1 MIPVR
6 LTLHNFLCYAHA
18 VLDLRG
24 IHTACICGP
33 NGAGKSALLDALT
46 WGLWGQSRASNDSDL
61 IRKGASETWVEVIY
75 RSRGQTYRIL
85 RSRHLSG
92 EGSLEWQIQTGETEG
107 QPRWRSLT
115 RRGMR
120 ATQQAIQ
127 SQLSLNYETFI
138 HSAYLRQGQ
147 ADAFTL
153 KRPGERKQILADM
166 LKLGQYDLLAER
178 CRERARGAKL
188 KADLLQERLQQLNQ
202 QQAPVGQ
209 IQAELEQLQQRQT
222 HLQQLLAQ
230 EQQELQALERLY
242 EHRRTLQERHQHL
255 TQHLQKLSANLQHT
269 EQQWRAQRQHLLQL
283 EELIAQSEEI
293 LAGYERYQALMAQD
307 RHLHHLFEQQQHLL
321 QERQKLQAQLAEQQ
335 QQQLRKMQRLQ
346 QELATCQA
354 QAQADAQLLAE
365 QERIEIGL
373 RHYQQAQERLQALNQ
388 AQAQAA
394 ALLQQQQHWQEQIRR
409 ERERLQARA
418 QLLSQQ
424 LQSQEAL
431 SQQQQQLEQK
441 IAEGEAALAELER
454 RRLYQ
459 QRVLEKVQER
469 RLFVQ
474 KLQERQRVLQ
484 QQWQQEEERCRLLAT
499 TWEEGQEAFSAQ
511 SAPRGERDQGTP
523 PLARVTALVEEAAG
537 QEEGS
542 PVPFS
547 AGQPAESSPAMPTP
561 EPQGSGSMA
570 PQRRRN
576 WTCPLCTRP
585 LSPRLRDVVLKKH
598 RERQEEIAGELFV
611 IREQL
616 AVADR
621 EIELL
626 QEEYRRLNQELATW
640 DERLHLQGRLQQ
652 QWEAEQ
658 ERRRQIQLWQAEA
671 AELRQILD
679 REAYAQEARQ
689 QLQQIQQALQQLGYD
704 EREHALQRGEL
715 ERWRWALGRSQE
727 LRKAQERRSHLCEQI
742 ASLQA
747 QLETLQQAVS
757 KDSGPLA
764 RSDSHLAER
773 LAQKALRAARA
784 NEQALNHLGYD
795 GSLHQQVKA
804 ELAQAQLW
812 PARLQALQVARQELP
827 EAAAR
832 TQALSQRL
840 QESRQHLAQA
850 TQELEQLHRQL
861 AEQPSVS
868 SARLE
873 EIRQTLQEH
882 RRQLDEVL
890 SQIGAAQ
897 QRLQQAVQQQAE
909 QAELEQQLQQARRQ
923 QQVYQE
929 LANAYGRNGIPA
941 LIVENVLPELEAQ
954 ANQILARLTQHRL
967 HLQFV
972 TQRSGRRYCP
982 PTPTRAAKLFS
993 LRDASAPVCDT
1004 LDILIADPHGT
1015 RPYETYS
1022 GGEAFRINFAIRLAL
1037 SRLLTQRS
1045 GSDLQTLIIDEGFGS
1060 QDATGRT
1067 QLLAAINAIAP
1078 DFACILVITHI
1089 PSLQDAF
1096 PHRIEVQPSP
1106 QGSRLHIRG

>member
-6 LTLHNFLCYAHA
+6 LTLHNFLCYSQA

-75 RSRGQTYRIL
+75 RSRGQTYRVL

-92 EGSLEWQIQTGETEG
+92 EGSLEWQIQTGETDG
-107 QPRWRSLT
+107 QARWRSLT

-127 SQLSLNYETFI
+127 SQLGLDYDTFI
-138 HSAYLRQGQ
+138 YSAYLRQGQ

-178 CRERARGAKL
+178 CREQARSAKL
-188 KADLLQERLQQLNQ
+188 KADLLQERLHKLDQHQ
-202 QQAPVGQ
+202 VSIEQ
-209 IQAELEQLQQRQT
+209 IQAELEQLQQRQI

-230 EQQELQALERLY
+230 QQQELQALERAY
-242 EHRRTLQERHQHL
+242 EHRHILEERRRQL
-255 TQHLQKLSANLQHT
+255 TQHLHKLSVNLHHT

-293 LAGYERYQALMAQD
+293 LAGYERYQTLMAQD
-307 RHLHHLFEQQQHLL
+307 RHLHHLFEQQQQLL
-321 QERQKLQAQLAEQQ
+321 QERQKLQAQQAEQQ
-335 QQQLRKMQRLQ
+335 QQQLRRMQRLQ
-346 QELATCQA
+346 QELAACQA
-354 QAQADAQLLAE
+354 QAQADAQVLAE
-365 QERIEIGL
+365 RERIENAL
-373 RHYQQAQERLQALNQ
+373 RHYQEAQERLQILNE
-388 AQAQAA
+388 AQAQAD
-394 ALLQQQQHWQEQIRR
+394 ALLEQQRHWQEQICR
-409 ERERLQARA
+409 ERERLQARL
-418 QLLSQQ
+418 QLLKQQ
-424 LQSQEAL
+424 LQNQETLA
-431 SQQQQQLEQK
+431 QQQQQLAQK
-441 IAEGEAALAELER
+441 IAAGAAALAELER
-454 RRLYQ
+454 QRLYQ
-459 QRVLEKVQER
+459 QRVLEKIQER

-484 QQWQQEEERCRLLAT
+484 QQWQQEEERCRLLEAR
-499 TWEEGQEAFSAQ
+499 WEEFPVGDSGTGSLHPERLDPADLEDLDRPDHLGPSDPDSGRYRPTHALAGAKAIAEGAAEAEEGEEPGSEVTAGPLFSEQ
-511 SAPRGERDQGTP
+511 SAESALAPPTKVPTTP
-523 PLARVTALVEEAAG
+523 VWV
-537 QEEGS
+537 
-542 PVPFS
+542 
-547 AGQPAESSPAMPTP
+547 
-561 EPQGSGSMA
+561 
-570 PQRRRN
+570 
-576 WTCPLCTRP
+576 CPLCTRP
-585 LSPRLRDVVLKKH
+585 LSPRLREVVLKKH
-598 RERQEEIAGELFV
+598 RQRQEEIAGELFV

-626 QEEYRRLNQELATW
+626 QEEYRRLGQELATW
-640 DERLHLQGRLQQ
+640 DERLHIQGRLQQ
-652 QWEAEQ
+652 QWEVEQ

-671 AELRQILD
+671 AELEQILSQ
-679 REAYAQEARQ
+679 ETYAQEARQ
-689 QLQQIQQALQQLGYD
+689 QLAQIQQALQQLGYD

-715 ERWRWALGRSQE
+715 ERWRWALGRSHE
-727 LRKAQERRSHLCEQI
+727 LRKAQERYAHLCEQI

-747 QLETLQQAVS
+747 QLEALQQAGS
-757 KDSGPLA
+757 
-764 RSDSHLAER
+764 SDLPPEER
-773 LAQKALRAARA
+773 LAQPAAA
-784 NEQALNHLGYD
+784 HHLGYD

-812 PARLQALQVARQELP
+812 PARLQALQIARQELP
-827 EAAAR
+827 EATAR
-832 TQALSQRL
+832 SQILSQRL
-840 QESRQHLAQA
+840 QESRQHFAQA
-850 TQELEQLHRQL
+850 AQELEALQRQL
-861 AEQPSVS
+861 ADHPDVS
-868 SARLE
+868 PAHLE
-873 EIRQTLQEH
+873 GIRQTLQEH
-882 RRQLDEVL
+882 RQGLDQVL

-897 QRLQQAVQQQAE
+897 QRLQQALEQQSE
-909 QAELEQQLQQARRQ
+909 RAELERQLQQARRQ

-941 LIVENVLPELEAQ
+941 LIIENVLPELEAQ
-954 ANQILARLTQHRL
+954 ANQILGRLTQHRL
-967 HLQFV
+967 HLRFV
-972 TQRSGRRYCP
+972 TQRSGRRP
-982 PTPTRAAKLFS
+982 DKLIE
-993 LRDASAPVCDT
+993 T
-1004 LDILIADPHGT
+1004 LDILIADPRGT

-1060 QDATGRT
+1060 QDATGRA

-1078 DFACILVITHI
+1078 DFARILVITHI

-1106 QGSRLHIRG
+1106 QGSRLSIRG

>member
-6 LTLHNFLCYAHA
+6 LTLHNFLCYSQA

-75 RSRGQTYRIL
+75 RSRGQTYRVL

-92 EGSLEWQIQTGETEG
+92 EGSLEWQIQTGETDG
-107 QPRWRSLT
+107 QARWRSLT

-127 SQLSLNYETFI
+127 SQLGLDYDTFI
-138 HSAYLRQGQ
+138 YSAYLRQGQ

-178 CRERARGAKL
+178 CREQARSAKL
-188 KADLLQERLQQLNQ
+188 KADLLQERLHKLDQHQ
-202 QQAPVGQ
+202 VSIEQ
-209 IQAELEQLQQRQT
+209 IQAELEQLQQRQI

-230 EQQELQALERLY
+230 QQQELQALERAY
-242 EHRRTLQERHQHL
+242 EHRHILEERRRQL
-255 TQHLQKLSANLQHT
+255 TQHLHKLSVNLHHT

-293 LAGYERYQALMAQD
+293 LAGYERYQTLMAQD
-307 RHLHHLFEQQQHLL
+307 RHLHHLFEQQQQLL
-321 QERQKLQAQLAEQQ
+321 QERQKLQAQQAEQQ
-335 QQQLRKMQRLQ
+335 QQQLRRMQRLQ
-346 QELATCQA
+346 QELAACQA
-354 QAQADAQLLAE
+354 QAQADAQVLAE
-365 QERIEIGL
+365 RERIENAL
-373 RHYQQAQERLQALNQ
+373 RHYQEAQERLQILNE
-388 AQAQAA
+388 AQAQAD
-394 ALLQQQQHWQEQIRR
+394 ALLEQQRHWQEQICR
-409 ERERLQARA
+409 ERERLQARL
-418 QLLSQQ
+418 QLLKQQ
-424 LQSQEAL
+424 LQNQETLA
-431 SQQQQQLEQK
+431 QQQQQLAQK
-441 IAEGEAALAELER
+441 IAAGAAALAELER
-454 RRLYQ
+454 QRLYQ
-459 QRVLEKVQER
+459 QRVLEKIQER

-484 QQWQQEEERCRLLAT
+484 QQWQQEEERCRLLEAR
-499 TWEEGQEAFSAQ
+499 WEEFPVGDSGTGSLHPERLDPADLEDLDRPDHLGPSDPDSGRYRPTHALAGAKAIAEGAAEAEEGEEPGSEVTAGPLFSEQ
-511 SAPRGERDQGTP
+511 SAESALAPPTKVPTTP
-523 PLARVTALVEEAAG
+523 VWV
-537 QEEGS
+537 
-542 PVPFS
+542 
-547 AGQPAESSPAMPTP
+547 
-561 EPQGSGSMA
+561 
-570 PQRRRN
+570 
-576 WTCPLCTRP
+576 CPLCTRP
-585 LSPRLRDVVLKKH
+585 LSPRLREVVLKKH
-598 RERQEEIAGELFV
+598 RQRQEEIAGELFV

-626 QEEYRRLNQELATW
+626 QEEYRRLGQELATW
-640 DERLHLQGRLQQ
+640 DERLHIQGRLQQ
-652 QWEAEQ
+652 QWEVEQ

-671 AELRQILD
+671 AELEQILSQ
-679 REAYAQEARQ
+679 ETYAQEARQ
-689 QLQQIQQALQQLGYD
+689 QLAQIQQALQQLGYD

-715 ERWRWALGRSQE
+715 ERWRWALGRSHE
-727 LRKAQERRSHLCEQI
+727 LRKAQERYAHLCEQI

-747 QLETLQQAVS
+747 QLEALQQAGS
-757 KDSGPLA
+757 
-764 RSDSHLAER
+764 SDLPPEER
-773 LAQKALRAARA
+773 LAQPAAA
-784 NEQALNHLGYD
+784 HHLGYD

-812 PARLQALQVARQELP
+812 PARLQALQMARQELP
-827 EAAAR
+827 EAIAR
-832 TQALSQRL
+832 SQILSQRL
-840 QESRQHLAQA
+840 QESRQHFAQA
-850 TQELEQLHRQL
+850 AQELEALQRQL
-861 AEQPSVS
+861 ADHPDVS
-868 SARLE
+868 PAHLE
-873 EIRQTLQEH
+873 GIRQTLQEH
-882 RRQLDEVL
+882 RQGLDQVL

-897 QRLQQAVQQQAE
+897 QRLQQALEQQSE
-909 QAELEQQLQQARRQ
+909 RAELERQLQQARRQ

-941 LIVENVLPELEAQ
+941 LIIENVLPELEAQ
-954 ANQILARLTQHRL
+954 ANQILGRLTQHRL
-967 HLQFV
+967 HLRFV
-972 TQRSGRRYCP
+972 TQRSGRRP
-982 PTPTRAAKLFS
+982 DKLIE
-993 LRDASAPVCDT
+993 T
-1004 LDILIADPHGT
+1004 LDILIADPRGT

-1060 QDATGRT
+1060 QDATGRA

-1078 DFACILVITHI
+1078 DFARILVITHI
-1089 PSLQDAF
+1089 PSLQEAF

-1106 QGSRLHIRG
+1106 QGSRLSIRG